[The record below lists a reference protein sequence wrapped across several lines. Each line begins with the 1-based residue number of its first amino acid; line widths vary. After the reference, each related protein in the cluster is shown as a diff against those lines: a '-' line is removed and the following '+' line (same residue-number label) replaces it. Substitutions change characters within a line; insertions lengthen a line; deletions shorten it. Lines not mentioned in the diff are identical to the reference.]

1 MANPSRRIYSGPAV
15 PPYGDVKEVLA
26 KRSGTFYDAG
36 WESVPDLL
44 VGATIL
50 GATFASG
57 IVTDS
62 VIDDGEY

>member
-1 MANPSRRIYSGPAV
+1 MALPSRRIYSGPAI

-44 VGATIL
+44 VGATIS
-50 GATFASG
+50 GATF
-57 IVTDS
+57 TDS